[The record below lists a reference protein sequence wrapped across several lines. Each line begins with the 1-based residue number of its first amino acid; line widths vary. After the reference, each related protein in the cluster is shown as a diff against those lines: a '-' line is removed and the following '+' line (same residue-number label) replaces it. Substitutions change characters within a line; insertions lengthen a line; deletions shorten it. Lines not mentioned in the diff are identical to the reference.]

1 MKLKLPTLSRRD
13 FLAKS
18 SLGAGLALS
27 APSIL
32 RAKEAGAPAD
42 DIRVGF
48 IGCGKQHEVLFNA
61 MVNIPGIRYV
71 AAADIMKARVGRTF
85 SAIKSRFDTNINRY
99 LDVEE
104 MLEKDFA
111 VSYEMGAAAFSHRGW
126 FFRLAA
132 YVSRLAA
139 PIL

>member
-1 MKLKLPTLSRRD
+1 
-13 FLAKS
+13 
-18 SLGAGLALS
+18 
-27 APSIL
+27 
-32 RAKEAGAPAD
+32 
-42 DIRVGF
+42 VGTANF
-48 IGCGKQHEVLFNA
+48 DNRSFRLNFEI
-61 MVNIPGIRYV
+61 
-71 AAADIMKARVGRTF
+71 
-85 SAIKSRFDTNINRY
+85 SAICLGDEIVSQ
-99 LDVEE
+99 VEE